1 MCCSEVTLTHIVY
14 ISLSISFSFSYI
26 SFLFFG
32 YLNRY
37 VHVGTQRRKDCVFF
51 AWIFEIKIDAIIH
64 ALRKEHTSIHKEKWE
79 VEPLTIICVS
89 VTSL

>member
-1 MCCSEVTLTHIVY
+1 MYTSAPKEEEIV
-14 ISLSISFSFSYI
+14 L
-26 SFLFFG
+26 
-32 YLNRY
+32 
-37 VHVGTQRRKDCVFF
+37 FF